1 MNWTEQNLREY
12 AQRRLKDEV
21 RARETICN
29 AVAGK
34 QEKVRI
40 PGNPQPASALPK
52 KVAGSGN
59 RHNPQVVIAFFRHH
73 GLPEPVPEYRFDPK
87 RKWRFDW
94 AWPENWAGQSFAFH
108 HALLALEV
116 QGGIWTQG
124 RHVRPAAM
132 LKEFEKL
139 NQAATLGW
147 RILFVT
153 PDQLLTK
160 ATVDLVREA
169 LAL

>member
-1 MNWTEQNLREY
+1 MSANWTENDLRAY
-12 AQRRLKDEV
+12 TTRRLKDEEPRRLEMQAKAQR
-21 RARETICN
+21 RA
-29 AVAGK
+29 A
-34 QEKVRI
+34 QE
-40 PGNPQPASALPK
+40 AATK

-59 RHNPQVVIAFFRHH
+59 RHNPTVVLAFFRHH
-73 GLPEPVPEYRFDPK
+73 SLPEPVPEYRFDPE

-94 AWPENWAGQSFAFH
+94 SWPEVVISEDAGRDTRRFRY
-108 HALLALEV
+108 ALVALEV
-116 QGGIWTQG
+116 QGGIWTHG

-139 NQAATLGW
+139 NRAATLGW

-169 LAL
+169 LAI

>member
-1 MNWTEQNLREY
+1 MSTRWSENDLRAY
-12 AQRRLKDEV
+12 TTRRLKDEEPRRLEMQAKAQR
-21 RARETICN
+21 RA
-29 AVAGK
+29 A
-34 QEKVRI
+34 QE
-40 PGNPQPASALPK
+40 AYAK

-73 GLPEPVPEYRFDPK
+73 GLPEPVPEYRFDPE

-94 AWPENWAGQSFAFH
+94 AWNLNPWNKIAI
-108 HALLALEV
+108 EV

-139 NQAATLGW
+139 NRAATLGW

-153 PDQLLTK
+153 PNQLLTK
-160 ATVDLVREA
+160 ATVDLVLEA
-169 LAL
+169 LAI